1 MLSKKCIKYICW
13 TLIFAFVFLGLPKL
27 CLSHG
32 HHHHHDH
39 DHHDHHHHDHHTA
52 ESVSPPIVVD
62 SVLWA
67 KALSST
73 VAISVLPFFVLFF
86 IPIDNKD
93 EHKSFLKVLLS
104 FASGG
109 LLGDAF
115 LHLIPHS
122 LSTHDHHGHGD
133 HDHHHDHGQHCSADS
148 HGSEGGHDHGN
159 EMRVGLWIL
168 AGILVFLFVEKMVRV
183 IKGGHSHSHSSVRPK
198 EKLSDD
204 EDEDKDKNVKLTVPK
219 QSLSVAGWLNVVAD
233 FTHNFTDGLAI
244 GAAYLAGQNI
254 GIVTTITVL
263 LHEVPHEIGDYAIL
277 IQEGSSKANA
287 MKCQLVTAIG
297 AICGTL
303 VSLTFGKESEVAN
316 SWVLPFTAG
325 GFIYIATVNVIPSL
339 LEDSSFKQSIKEI
352 VALLVGVYLM
362 VLVAKYE

>member
-1 MLSKKCIKYICW
+1 MQSKTCIKYVCW
-13 TLIFAFVFLGLPKL
+13 TLLFAFVFLGLPSL

-32 HHHHHDH
+32 HHHH
-39 DHHDHHHHDHHTA
+39 A
-52 ESVSPPIVVD
+52 SESVSAPIVD
-62 SVLWA
+62 SMLWV

-122 LSTHDHHGHGD
+122 LSTHHHGHED
-133 HDHHHDHGQHCSADS
+133 HHHESDDHHHDHGQHCSADS
-148 HGSEGGHDHGN
+148 HGSEGAHDHSN

-183 IKGGHSHSHSSVRPK
+183 IKGGHSHSHSSVGLK

-204 EDEDKDKNVKLTVPK
+204 EDEDIDNSVKLA
-219 QSLSVAGWLNVVAD
+219 SMFDIFL
-233 FTHNFTDGLAI
+233 LA
-244 GAAYLAGQNI
+244 
-254 GIVTTITVL
+254 
-263 LHEVPHEIGDYAIL
+263 
-277 IQEGSSKANA
+277 
-287 MKCQLVTAIG
+287 
-297 AICGTL
+297 
-303 VSLTFGKESEVAN
+303 
-316 SWVLPFTAG
+316 
-325 GFIYIATVNVIPSL
+325 
-339 LEDSSFKQSIKEI
+339 
-352 VALLVGVYLM
+352 
-362 VLVAKYE
+362 

>member
-1 MLSKKCIKYICW
+1 M
-13 TLIFAFVFLGLPKL
+13 
-27 CLSHG
+27 
-32 HHHHHDH
+32 
-39 DHHDHHHHDHHTA
+39 
-52 ESVSPPIVVD
+52 
-62 SVLWA
+62 
-67 KALSST
+67 
-73 VAISVLPFFVLFF
+73 AISVLPFFVLFF

-133 HDHHHDHGQHCSADS
+133 HHNHDHHHDHGQHCSADS

-204 EDEDKDKNVKLTVPK
+204 EDEDKDKNVKLT
-219 QSLSVAGWLNVVAD
+219 
-233 FTHNFTDGLAI
+233 
-244 GAAYLAGQNI
+244 GALDI
-254 GIVTTITVL
+254 
-263 LHEVPHEIGDYAIL
+263 
-277 IQEGSSKANA
+277 
-287 MKCQLVTAIG
+287 
-297 AICGTL
+297 
-303 VSLTFGKESEVAN
+303 
-316 SWVLPFTAG
+316 
-325 GFIYIATVNVIPSL
+325 FIFA
-339 LEDSSFKQSIKEI
+339 
-352 VALLVGVYLM
+352 
-362 VLVAKYE
+362 